1 MIVNSIKRGLFN
13 SYNNNKLYFNNSKV
27 SYFGRV
33 YTTKNVFPTE
43 IKLSEKGKR
52 LEISF
57 ENKNNSDNN
66 NNNNNNNN
74 EKSEII
80 KYSFSSELL
89 RIETPSVEKSKK
101 GSSMITSGRRDV
113 GIIRIERVG
122 NYAIR
127 LVFDDLHDT
136 GIYSWQYLF
145 QLGQTK
151 YSRMKQY
158 LKDLK
163 KYGKSRDP
171 KIHNKQLKQQQL
183 QQQQQQELTQKTQK

>member
-1 MIVNSIKRGLFN
+1 MIINSIKRGFLNN
-13 SYNNNKLYFNNSKV
+13 SYNKNKLYFNNSIV

-33 YTTKNVFPTE
+33 YTTNTYNQNNTNKNVFPTE

-52 LEISF
+52 LEITF
-57 ENKNNSDNN
+57 ENKND
-66 NNNNNNNN
+66 N
-74 EKSEII
+74 EKNDDII

-101 GSSMITSGRRDV
+101 GLSMITGRRDV

-163 KYGKSRDP
+163 QYGKSRDP
-171 KIHNKQLKQQQL
+171 KIHNKQLKQQQ
-183 QQQQQQELTQKTQK
+183 QQQPQK

>member
-1 MIVNSIKRGLFN
+1 MIVISIKRGLFN
-13 SYNNNKLYFNNSKV
+13 SYNKLYFNNSLV
-27 SYFGRV
+27 SYFGRI
-33 YTTKNVFPTE
+33 YTTINKNVFPTE

-57 ENKNNSDNN
+57 QNNKN

-101 GSSMITSGRRDV
+101 GLSMITGRRDV

-127 LVFDDLHDT
+127 LVFDDLHET

-163 KYGKSRDP
+163 QYGKSRDP
-171 KIHNKQLKQQQL
+171 KIHNRQLKQQQY
-183 QQQQQQELTQKTQK
+183 QQSPQQPQK

>member
-1 MIVNSIKRGLFN
+1 MIVNSIKKGLLN
-13 SYNNNKLYFNNSKV
+13 SYNKIYFNNSIV

-33 YTTKNVFPTE
+33 YTTNKNVFPTE

-57 ENKNNSDNN
+57 ESKNEDS
-66 NNNNNNNN
+66 
-74 EKSEII
+74 EKSGII

-101 GSSMITSGRRDV
+101 GLSMITGRRDV

-163 KYGKSRDP
+163 QYGKSRDP
-171 KIHNKQLKQQQL
+171 KIHNKQLKQQQ
-183 QQQQQQELTQKTQK
+183 QQQQQQQKQQ